1 MTVRLFVSMKVGR
14 MSDLGWSS
22 VLISGMRKAR
32 EEVVKRRVVDSNMI
46 AVWQNLKSVCGD
58 DLVVVHD
65 GWWKVSSCREEEE
78 EGLTYSATL
87 LSRTKHPF
95 VSVLSS

>member
-14 MSDLGWSS
+14 KSDLGWSS

-32 EEVVKRRVVDSNMI
+32 EEVAKRRVVDSNMI
-46 AVWQNLKSVCGD
+46 AVWQNLNSVCGD

-65 GWWKVSSCREEEE
+65 G
-78 EGLTYSATL
+78 
-87 LSRTKHPF
+87 
-95 VSVLSS
+95 